1 MDKFKLRTI
10 AVAVIAAAGLAACSS
25 GSETKILPAPDPT
38 APLLID
44 TFFAAVSGIVSAS
57 TEDAEPKDIAS
68 IVATAPEDKEP
79 EPLS

>member
-1 MDKFKLRTI
+1 MDKTKLSAI
-10 AVAVIAAAGLAACSS
+10 AFAVFVAAGLAACSS

-38 APLLID
+38 APSLVD

-57 TEDAEPKDIAS
+57 AEDAEPKDIAA